1 MYISFVYGYYRAN
14 LSKIFEV
21 PHSSK
26 RKHYQSKKRSKR
38 FGNFAG
44 EYVWFAF
51 YMYNAKTHASPL
63 ENCIQLKTKLL
74 MFILS
79 IGHFFD
85 IIFTI

>member
-1 MYISFVYGYYRAN
+1 MYLSFVYGFYRAN

-26 RKHYQSKKRSKR
+26 RRHYQSQKRSKR

-51 YMYNAKTHASPL
+51 YMYNAETHASVRSIIKDTVQYSHTILL
-63 ENCIQLKTKLL
+63 EKK
-74 MFILS
+74 M
-79 IGHFFD
+79 
-85 IIFTI
+85 